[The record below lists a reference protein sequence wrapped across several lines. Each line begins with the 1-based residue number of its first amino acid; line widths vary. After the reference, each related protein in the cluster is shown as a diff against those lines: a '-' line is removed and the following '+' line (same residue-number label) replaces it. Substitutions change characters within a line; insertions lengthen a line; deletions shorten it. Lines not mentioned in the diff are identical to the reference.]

1 MSWRVVVVANRAKL
15 EFKLNYLVI
24 RSEETVR
31 KVFLGEISVLIIE
44 STAVALTA
52 ALLCELVKRKVKV
65 IFCDEKRNPCSE
77 LIPHYGCHD
86 VSARLKEQLAWPA
99 ATKVEVWT
107 SVVRNKIEQQ
117 KRLLKEFSL
126 PGAELLEEYLCDIQ
140 PNDTTNREGHAAK
153 VYFNSLFGLGFSR
166 SADDCTNAALNYGYA
181 VIMSAFNREI
191 VANGYLTQL
200 GLFHDNTFNPF
211 NFTSDVME
219 PFRPLV
225 DRKVLVAN
233 LAGFGPAEKASMVGV
248 LNDSVL
254 VAGEKQ
260 YVNNAIKIYCKSI
273 FDALN
278 QSDPELIRFYSYE
291 F

>member
-44 STAVALTA
+44 STAVALTV
-52 ALLCELVKRKVKV
+52 ALLCELVKRKIKV

-99 ATKVEVWT
+99 TTKVEVWT

-117 KRLLKEFSL
+117 KRLLQEFSL
-126 PGAELLEEYLCDIQ
+126 PGSELLEEYLSDIQ
-140 PNDTTNREGHAAK
+140 LNDTTNREGHAAK

-225 DRKVLVAN
+225 DRKVLAAN
-233 LAGFGPAEKASMVGV
+233 LAGFGPAEKALMVGV

>member
-44 STAVALTA
+44 STAVALTV
-52 ALLCELVKRKVKV
+52 ALLCELVKRKIKV

-99 ATKVEVWT
+99 TTKVEVWT

-117 KRLLKEFSL
+117 KRLLQEFSL
-126 PGAELLEEYLCDIQ
+126 PGSELLEEYLSDIQ
-140 PNDTTNREGHAAK
+140 LNDTTNREGHAAK

-225 DRKVLVAN
+225 DRKVLAAN
-233 LAGFGPAEKASMVGV
+233 LTGFGPAEKVLMVGV

>member
-1 MSWRVVVVANRAKL
+1 MSWRVVIVANRAKL

-44 STAVALTA
+44 STAVALTV
-52 ALLCELVKRKVKV
+52 ALLCELVKRKIKV

-99 ATKVEVWT
+99 TTKVEVWT

-117 KRLLKEFSL
+117 KRLLQEFSL
-126 PGAELLEEYLCDIQ
+126 PGSELLEEYLSDIQ
-140 PNDTTNREGHAAK
+140 LNDTTNREGHAAK

-225 DRKVLVAN
+225 DRKVLAAN
-233 LAGFGPAEKASMVGV
+233 LTGFGPAEKVLMVGV

>member
-1 MSWRVVVVANRAKL
+1 MSWRVVIVANRAKL

-52 ALLCELVKRKVKV
+52 ALLCELVKRKIKV
-65 IFCDEKRNPCSE
+65 VFCDEKRNPCSE

-99 ATKVEVWT
+99 TTKVEVWT

-117 KRLLKEFSL
+117 KQLLQEFSL
-126 PGAELLEEYLCDIQ
+126 PGAELLEEYLSDIQ
-140 PNDTTNREGHAAK
+140 LNDTTNREGHAAK

-225 DRKVLVAN
+225 DRKVLAAN
-233 LAGFGPAEKASMVGV
+233 LAGFGPAEKALMVGV

>member
-1 MSWRVVVVANRAKL
+1 
-15 EFKLNYLVI
+15 
-24 RSEETVR
+24 
-31 KVFLGEISVLIIE
+31 
-44 STAVALTA
+44 
-52 ALLCELVKRKVKV
+52 
-65 IFCDEKRNPCSE
+65 
-77 LIPHYGCHD
+77 
-86 VSARLKEQLAWPA
+86 
-99 ATKVEVWT
+99 
-107 SVVRNKIEQQ
+107 
-117 KRLLKEFSL
+117 
-126 PGAELLEEYLCDIQ
+126 
-140 PNDTTNREGHAAK
+140 
-153 VYFNSLFGLGFSR
+153 
-166 SADDCTNAALNYGYA
+166 
-181 VIMSAFNREI
+181 MSAFNREI

-225 DRKVLVAN
+225 DRKVLAAN
-233 LAGFGPAEKASMVGV
+233 MTGFGPAEKVLMVGV

>member
-1 MSWRVVVVANRAKL
+1 MSWRVVIVANRAKL

-52 ALLCELVKRKVKV
+52 ALLCELVKRKIKV
-65 IFCDEKRNPCSE
+65 VFCDEKRNPCSE

-99 ATKVEVWT
+99 TTKVEVWT
-107 SVVRNKIEQQ
+107 SVVHNKIEQQ
-117 KRLLKEFSL
+117 KQLLQEFSL
-126 PGAELLEEYLCDIQ
+126 PGAELLEEYLSDIQ
-140 PNDTTNREGHAAK
+140 LNDTTNREGHAAK

-225 DRKVLVAN
+225 DRKVLAAN
-233 LAGFGPAEKASMVGV
+233 MTGFGPAEKVLMVGV